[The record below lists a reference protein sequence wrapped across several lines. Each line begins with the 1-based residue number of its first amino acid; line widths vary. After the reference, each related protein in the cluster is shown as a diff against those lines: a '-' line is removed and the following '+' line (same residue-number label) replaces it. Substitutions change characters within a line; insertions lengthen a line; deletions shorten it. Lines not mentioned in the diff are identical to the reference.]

1 MRLTLRT
8 LLAWLDDTLPPSEV
22 REIGKQVAESPFAQE
37 LVERIHR
44 VTRQRRL
51 TIPSSTGPDASDPN
65 LVAAYLDSGLEPDL
79 VADYEKQCLTSDVHL
94 AEVASVHQI
103 LSLIGQKAKV
113 PNEAKS
119 RMFNLVKG
127 RESAARVEPKAGAAA
142 AAAAPAPEPISEP
155 IQPWVTPEPPS
166 RPWIAQFGPAL
177 LVAALMAVLTAS
189 AWMSLRPSGP
199 EPFGPVAKSDLDK
212 SKPVP
217 PGPAEANETVQH
229 AAPAQRAEPI
239 PPTPPAEEPASK
251 PAAENPEPAQPA
263 PKPAELP
270 LGTSGIAAKPTG
282 VLLRYNSDPEKRQ
295 WELLTD
301 ETPLKSQDRI
311 LNLKPFRNTLLLG
324 GERARLD
331 LVEETEVWVMTAPPT
346 EAARL
351 NLVQG
356 RLALHAVDGGQ
367 PFVIQF
373 AGRNVT
379 ITPPRGGVV
388 GVERFTERERGSDQA
403 TGPYFRFYAP
413 EGEVA
418 LAVDDSKQT
427 LTGPGAISL
436 IGAEWK
442 EPETRPAPSWVTDS
456 KPSPFDQKVGEQFA
470 SQIHPG
476 QPIIRELVT
485 AIEDPQADVR
495 RLAIYALRAVG
506 DISFV
511 VPLLSKQDDP
521 VMRKTTIHV
530 LRAYLGQGAEAQ
542 TALRNELLNNLGPD
556 ISSVVEKLLI
566 GYTPKEARDRST
578 YDSLVKLLESDQ
590 VAVRELA
597 LDNLQSLT
605 GRDNLDYDPDR
616 PEGRGLQAWKDL
628 ARERELRPAGTL
640 KGEALVPK
648 KAEVPAKKG
657 ENAAASRKTEK

>member
-22 REIGKQVAESPFAQE
+22 REIGKQVGESPFAQE

-51 TIPSSTGPDASDPN
+51 TIPSSTGPDATDPN
-65 LVAAYLDSGLEPDL
+65 LVASYLDSGLEPDL

-113 PNEAKS
+113 PNEAKN
-119 RMFNLVKG
+119 RMYHLVKG
-127 RESAARVEPKAGAAA
+127 RESAARVEAKTGAP
-142 AAAAPAPEPISEP
+142 AAAPAPEPISEP

-189 AWMSLRPSGP
+189 AWLSLRPSGP
-199 EPFGPVAKSDLDK
+199 EPLGPIAKTELQ
-212 SKPVP
+212 KPEAVP
-217 PGPAEANETVQH
+217 QGAAEAYKSGQP
-229 AAPAQRAEPI
+229 AAPAKRVE
-239 PPTPPAEEPASK
+239 PTPLPPPSEEPASK
-251 PAAENPEPAQPA
+251 PASENPEPPQAA

-270 LGTSGIAAKPTG
+270 LGTTGIAAKPSG
-282 VLLRYNSDPEKRQ
+282 VLFRYNPDPEKRQ

-301 ETPLKSQDRI
+301 ETPLKAQDRI
-311 LNLKPFRNTLLLG
+311 LNLKPFRNTLVLG
-324 GERARLD
+324 GERAKLD
-331 LVEETEVWVMTAPPT
+331 LVEETEVWVMSSPPT

-356 RLALHAVDGGQ
+356 RLVLHAVDGGQ

-373 AGRNVT
+373 RGRNVT

-388 GVERFTERERGSDQA
+388 GVERLTDREPGSDEP
-403 TGPYFRFYAP
+403 TPPILRFHAP
-413 EGEVA
+413 EGEVT
-418 LAVDDSKQT
+418 LAVDNSKQT
-427 LTGPGAISL
+427 LTGPGAVSL
-436 IGAEWK
+436 IGPDWK
-442 EPETRPAPSWVTDS
+442 SPEARPAPAWVTDP

-470 SQIHPG
+470 GQIHPG

-530 LRAYLGQGAEAQ
+530 LRSYLGQGDEAKA
-542 TALRNELLNNLGPD
+542 TLRNELLNNFGPEVASIVD
-556 ISSVVEKLLI
+556 KLLI

-578 YDSLVKLLESDQ
+578 YDSLVRLLESDQ
-590 VAVRELA
+590 VGVRELA
-597 LDNLQSLT
+597 LENLQSLT
-605 GRDNLDYDPDR
+605 GRDNLDYNPDR

-640 KGEALVPK
+640 KGEVLAPK
-648 KAEVPAKKG
+648 KTEAPAKKG
-657 ENAAASRKTEK
+657 ENAAAVRKTEK

>member
-22 REIGKQVAESPFAQE
+22 REIGKQVGESPFAQE

-51 TIPSSTGPDASDPN
+51 TIPSSTGPDATDAN

-113 PNEAKS
+113 PNEAKN
-119 RMFNLVKG
+119 RMYHLVKG
-127 RESAARVEPKAGAAA
+127 RESAARVEAKAGAAA
-142 AAAAPAPEPISEP
+142 AVPAPEPISEP

-166 RPWIAQFGPAL
+166 RPWLAQFGPAL
-177 LVAALMAVLTAS
+177 LVAALMTVLTAS

-199 EPFGPVAKSDLDK
+199 EPFGPLAKTELQK
-212 SKPVP
+212 PEPVP
-217 PGPAEANETVQH
+217 ARPAEAKESTQPDARAQH
-229 AAPAQRAEPI
+229 VA
-239 PPTPPAEEPASK
+239 PTPPPSEEPASK
-251 PAAENPEPAQPA
+251 PEPENPEPA

-270 LGTSGIAAKPTG
+270 LGTAGIAPKPTG
-282 VLLRYNSDPEKRQ
+282 VLLRYNPDPEKRE

-301 ETPLKSQDRI
+301 ETPLKTQDRI
-311 LNLKPFRNTLLLG
+311 LNLKPFRNALVLG
-324 GERARLD
+324 GERAKLD
-331 LVEETEVWVMTAPPT
+331 LVEETEVWVISAPPT

-356 RLALHAVDGGQ
+356 RLVLHAVDGGQ

-379 ITPPRGGVV
+379 VTPPRGGVV
-388 GVERFTERERGSDQA
+388 GVERLTEREPGSDQP
-403 TGPYFRFYAP
+403 TGPILRFHAP
-413 EGEVA
+413 EGEFA
-418 LAVDDSKQT
+418 LAVDNSKQT

-436 IGAEWK
+436 IGPDWK
-442 EPETRPAPSWVTDS
+442 NPESRPAPTWVTDP

-476 QPIIRELVT
+476 QRIIRELVT

-495 RLAIYALRAVG
+495 RLSVYALRAVG

-521 VMRKTTIHV
+521 VMRKTTIQV
-530 LRAYLGQGAEAQ
+530 LRAYLGQGTEAQ
-542 TALRNELLNNLGPD
+542 ATLRNELLNNFGPELAPT
-556 ISSVVEKLLI
+556 VEKLLV
-566 GYTPKEARDRST
+566 GYTPKEARDRPT
-578 YDSLVKLLESDQ
+578 YDYLVKLLESDQ
-590 VAVRELA
+590 VGVRELA

-605 GRDNLDYDPDR
+605 GRDSLDYDPDR

-628 ARERELRPAGTL
+628 AREKELRPAGSL
-640 KGEALVPK
+640 KGEAVTPK
-648 KAEVPAKKG
+648 KAEAPAKKG